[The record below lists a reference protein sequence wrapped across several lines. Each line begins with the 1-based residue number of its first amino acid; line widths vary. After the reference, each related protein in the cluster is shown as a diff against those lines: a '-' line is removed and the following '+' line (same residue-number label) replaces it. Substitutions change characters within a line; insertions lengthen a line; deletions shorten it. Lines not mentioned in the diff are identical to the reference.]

1 MRKLCTLG
9 LLCFL
14 TACDWFA
21 SKETKTQKMVE
32 EEMQN
37 INWNEVDQYPL
48 FSDCDELASKGDQKA
63 CFEATL
69 LMHFS
74 MTLQE
79 FDFVLDTQVNDTVY
93 VNFMMDQ
100 DGLISV
106 LDIEKDNAIDTE
118 MPEFDGVITQ
128 SLRSLPRVAPALKR
142 GIPVSAKFR
151 IPIVLNTE

>member
-1 MRKLCTLG
+1 MRKLCILG

-21 SKETKTQKMVE
+21 SKEAKTQKMVE

-48 FSDCDELASKGDQKA
+48 FSDCDELASKGDQKN

-79 FDFVLDTQVNDTVY
+79 FDFVLDTNVNDTVY
-93 VNFMMDQ
+93 VDFMMDQ

-106 LDIEKDNAIDTE
+106 LDIEKDDAIETE

-128 SLRSLPRVAPALKR
+128 SLKSLPRVAPALKR